1 MWSYLK
7 WYYTYKDDN
16 VLSGWRKDLK
26 SWWYLT
32 SHIKVCCV
40 NTIWQVVTEIICWN
54 CLPLKIFNF
63 PLKKERGFPSETG
76 ALNFWHTYNMHSFYR
91 CFRHLTAVSKHNLCF
106 LSSPG
111 CVRNTVHARDYTSEG
126 GQVYGDAFSRSVNNP
141 AEFWAEAS
149 EDIVWHKKWTK
160 VLDDS
165 SSPFTKW

>member
-1 MWSYLK
+1 MIS
-7 WYYTYKDDN
+7 D
-16 VLSGWRKDLK
+16 K
-26 SWWYLT
+26 SNKGLLCQHNLT
-32 SHIKVCCV
+32 SCNRNYLLILSPFK
-40 NTIWQVVTEIICWN
+40 
-54 CLPLKIFNF
+54 NF
-63 PLKKERGFPSETG
+63 KFPAEKRERVSEW
-76 ALNFWHTYNMHSFYR
+76 NFWHTYNMHSFYR

>member
-1 MWSYLK
+1 MISDKSYKGLLCQH
-7 WYYTYKDDN
+7 N
-16 VLSGWRKDLK
+16 
-26 SWWYLT
+26 LT
-32 SHIKVCCV
+32 SC
-40 NTIWQVVTEIICWN
+40 NRN
-54 CLPLKIFNF
+54 YLLKLSPFKILNF
-63 PLKKERGFPSETG
+63 PLKKERGFPSKTG

-111 CVRNTVHARDYTSEG
+111 CVRSTVHARDYTSEG